1 VIIMCL
7 TLQVEICIYKIIKDA
22 HTKLMYRHFP
32 SQSPTQIRHPQART
46 YLERNNPCRHGIS
59 NVSCN
64 YKLTNIEGV
73 FGILVTD

>member
-7 TLQVEICIYKIIKDA
+7 TLQVEIYIHKIIKDA

-59 NVSCN
+59 NVC
-64 YKLTNIEGV
+64 
-73 FGILVTD
+73 